1 MAKKAKATKTE
12 ARRAFDVNIQ
22 RASYFLD
29 IHEEAQQGAGA
40 PPLPYRELPRGAVVF
55 AVGALDAYLS
65 EVSAEV
71 MVRDFQSTVAS
82 NDARETLKRIQSDL
96 PTLALEISVL
106 ENHNARLQRIR
117 DVIVDHFQNRVSMH
131 GVKAVSATAGRI
143 GAKALGVWS
152 ALDSRSF
159 AGAQASLDKWT
170 DIRHQVVHQG
180 KKPTVRRPDARKC
193 LSLITEIVDVLDG
206 LACKQ

>member
-12 ARRAFDVNIQ
+12 ACGAFDVNIQ
-22 RASYFLD
+22 RSSYFLD

-71 MVRDFQSTVAS
+71 MVREFQSTIAS
-82 NDARETLKRIQSDL
+82 SGARETLKRIQSDL

-106 ENHNARLQRIR
+106 DNHNARLQRIR

-131 GVKAVSATAGRI
+131 GAKAVSATAGRI
-143 GAKALGVWS
+143 GAKASDVWS
-152 ALDSRSF
+152 ALGSRNF
-159 AGAQASLDKWT
+159 ADAQATLDKWT

-180 KKPTVRRPDARKC
+180 RKPTVRRPEARQC
-193 LSLITEIVDVLDG
+193 IALITEIVDVVDG
-206 LACKQ
+206 FARKQ